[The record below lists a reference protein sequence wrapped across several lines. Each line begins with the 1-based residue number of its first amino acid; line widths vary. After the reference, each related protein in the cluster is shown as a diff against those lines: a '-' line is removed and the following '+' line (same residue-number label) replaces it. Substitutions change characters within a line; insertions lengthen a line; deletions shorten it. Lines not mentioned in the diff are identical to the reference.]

1 MSDKEVV
8 KAVVFD
14 LKKHN
19 LTKEAEAG
27 YEFPVVYPSTGEVIG
42 FMTVRGAESKK
53 AKAVSRKHATELE
66 MKRSRKGKDY
76 ERSHAENEEL
86 LRDIA
91 ISRLIDIR
99 DLTYNGE
106 FMKFDPE
113 DTSNV
118 RELLTEQDWIVISIL
133 TESGNLLNFR
143 PSED

>member
-1 MSDKEVV
+1 MAET
-8 KAVVFD
+8 AIVFD

-19 LTKEAEAG
+19 LSDEAEAG
-27 YEFPVVYPSTGEVIG
+27 YDLPLVYPSTGDVIG
-42 FMTVRGAESKK
+42 FIKIRGAESKK
-53 AKAVSRKHATELE
+53 SKAVARKHATELE
-66 MKRSRKGKDY
+66 MKRSRKGKEY
-76 ERSHAENEEL
+76 ERTHAENEEL